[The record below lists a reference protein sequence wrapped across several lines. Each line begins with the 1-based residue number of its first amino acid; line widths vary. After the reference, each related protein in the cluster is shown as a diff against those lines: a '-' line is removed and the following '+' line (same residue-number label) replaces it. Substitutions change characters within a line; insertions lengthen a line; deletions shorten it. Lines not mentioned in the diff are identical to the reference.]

1 MELNQVTLP
10 VTNMAEAV
18 EFYLT
23 LGFTQIVDTPHYAR
37 FTCPQ
42 GSSTF
47 SLSLESESVQNYSV
61 IYFEHEALDEL
72 YTTLVEKGIRFEQ
85 PPTQQRYLW
94 EEAILNDP
102 SGNKIKLY
110 WAGENRVNPPW
121 KVEIKQ

>member
-10 VTNMAEAV
+10 VTNMVEAV

-37 FTCPQ
+37 FTCPE

-47 SLSLESESVQNYSV
+47 SLSLESESAQNHSV
-61 IYFEHEALDEL
+61 IYFEHESLDEL
-72 YTTLVEKGIRFEQ
+72 YTSLVEKGIRFEQ

-94 EEAILNDP
+94 KEAILRDP
-102 SGNKIKLY
+102 
-110 WAGENRVNPPW
+110 
-121 KVEIKQ
+121 